1 MNWDQAPLY
10 IKIGNNLKDEISRG
24 VYKVGDFLP
33 TEDELEKLFKASRTT
48 VRNAIGLLEREGLV
62 FKKQGK
68 GTIVQEPKTAQNLNY
83 ITSFT
88 ETMQEKGIHLETAG
102 LSVELVVPPPRVA
115 AALNSKKGEKVFL
128 IQRKRIADGV
138 PVAFITNY
146 LLSRIIPDLP
156 EKIQSLREKGLYQL
170 LEEEYGIRLEK
181 AVETIEAYNS
191 GPLEMELLQIP
202 EETPLFHTVRITSLD
217 DGTPFELVASIIRAD
232 KYEYRVYLQGRPP
245 VT

>member
-1 MNWDQAPLY
+1 ATHGTNQALSFG
-10 IKIGNNLKDEISRG
+10 IGGTLNISLDG
-24 VYKVGDFLP
+24 TG
-33 TEDELEKLFKASRTT
+33 EL
-48 VRNAIGLLEREGLV
+48 G
-62 FKKQGK
+62 
-68 GTIVQEPKTAQNLNY
+68 
-83 ITSFT
+83 
-88 ETMQEKGIHLETAG
+88 AG
-102 LSVELVVPPPRVA
+102 WHGAGSIA
-115 AALNSKKGEKVFL
+115 
-128 IQRKRIADGV
+128 IADGV